1 MDLSSPEKG
10 GLFELDHF
18 ISLNK
23 KQKGRNLQSCVR
35 AECIRS
41 EGNARPCS
49 ARPDSG
55 PGCGEPHGARRGR
68 AAALRFS
75 RPGRRRPLGTRTR
88 EAGAGGEAAAPAQ
101 GPGTRSVPLPGQ
113 NRSRGGFTVLRAQEG
128 ADVGCSR
135 LQGWERPCGVHSRPV
150 PARTGPRL
158 APPSALPTRACA
170 APPSPSPSGRRIAAR
185 KAGGAAEPASHLC
198 PEEPGR
204 AGPPASCRPLTA
216 PASASAAGSG
226 GAGSRAPREL
236 RGVQDPPLHPRTCRE
251 APAPPAR
258 PRPRHVAPRPRA
270 LLTCAAAGRARC
282 PPAAL
287 KPGPGSRGGAEPRP
301 ARLCW
306 GPARSPR
313 RPVPVP
319 QRPRPHLKAKV
330 RTQAG
335 SEASLT
341 PPESARRQA
350 ASLPYFYKSLT
361 LDEGVS
367 YTMPNDTLQTVHV
380 RKYQDRRN
388 RETLNTLILI

>member
-35 AECIRS
+35 AECFRS

-75 RPGRRRPLGTRTR
+75 RPGRRRPLGIAPGKPAPEGKQRPQHRVPGRARYRFPGRTAA
-88 EAGAGGEAAAPAQ
+88 AGASQFCGPRRGRRRMFPAPGLGKALR
-101 GPGTRSVPLPGQ
+101 GPFTPRPRADGSPPRSALGSAHPRVCCA
-113 NRSRGGFTVLRAQEG
+113 SVSE
-128 ADVGCSR
+128 S
-135 LQGWERPCGVHSRPV
+135 ERPQDPRPEGRRRRG
-150 PARTGPRL
+150 ARL
-158 APPSALPTRACA
+158 APVPRRAGQGGSARVL
-170 APPSPSPSGRRIAAR
+170 PPSYRAGVRLGRRFR
-185 KAGGAAEPASHLC
+185 R
-198 PEEPGR
+198 GR
-204 AGPPASCRPLTA
+204 ES
-216 PASASAAGSG
+216 SAAGQGAPRGPGPTAPSAHLPG
-226 GAGSRAPREL
+226 GAG
-236 RGVQDPPLHPRTCRE
+236 
-251 APAPPAR
+251 PAR
-258 PRPRHVAPRPRA
+258 LRPRHVAPAPRA

-319 QRPRPHLKAKV
+319 QSAA
-330 RTQAG
+330 RT
-335 SEASLT
+335 SK
-341 PPESARRQA
+341 RR
-350 ASLPYFYKSLT
+350 
-361 LDEGVS
+361 
-367 YTMPNDTLQTVHV
+367 
-380 RKYQDRRN
+380 
-388 RETLNTLILI
+388 